1 LIPGGKSKRVDYSN
15 LEDYIDL
22 SLKARFSE
30 CKSQVA
36 LIKKGIDITFKSN
49 YLRVLHWKDL

>member
-1 LIPGGKSKRVDYSN
+1 LLPSGKSKRVDYSN
-15 LEDYIDL
+15 LEEYIDL
-22 SLKARFSE
+22 SLKARLSE